1 MKPRITQSP
10 TISPWWLVL
19 ALFAGPSVIAVT
31 EFLSNRADAEFRR
44 ACQAEGGLAFIGSHG
59 RACLWAG
66 AVIRLD
72 APSGAILPP
81 PRPGEPTDQEP
92 QP

>member
-1 MKPRITQSP
+1 MKPRITQSR
-10 TISPWWLVL
+10 TISPWWLLL
-19 ALFAGPSVIAVT
+19 AFLSAPSIIAIT
-31 EFLSNRADAEFRR
+31 GFLSNRADAEFRQ
-44 ACQAEGGLAFIGSHG
+44 ACHAEGGVAFIGGHG

-72 APSGAILPP
+72 PTPSAILPP

-92 QP
+92 KP